1 MIYTYY
7 VESVK
12 SLVLEFYE
20 NAWKSTYETRRI
32 FEQIGYE
39 LTTSAA
45 KTVPLLQNLNKVAKL
60 YAGPIARAGCGL
72 FRPSVIKFLTNICA
86 LHGITFESFGMGLR
100 RPDNPLR
107 DPAIVYWNTLRHIS
121 NLDLSSAT
129 ILLYEMGE
137 ATGSTIE
144 GAIKE
149 LRTLN
154 AVPHNVIFLVG
165 AAAIDQTRTRLEAV
179 APDLNVVIGSWWR
192 YDEAP
197 GPAQYYLT
205 QFLDNGWKPVSPKDW
220 GRCVSGMIDLATVES
235 FIKWIGE
242 TLQISHADQKML
254 RQVWSKKIG
263 EKVVSDNT

>member
-1 MIYTYY
+1 MIYTYD

-12 SLVLEFYE
+12 PLVLEFYE
-20 NAWKSTYETRRI
+20 RAWKSTHVTRRI
-32 FEQIGYE
+32 FEQIGHE
-39 LTTSAA
+39 LTTSAFE
-45 KTVPLLQNLNKVAKL
+45 TVPLLQNLDKVAKL

-72 FRPSVIKFLTNICA
+72 FRPSAIKALTNMCA
-86 LHGITFESFGMGLR
+86 VHGTKFEFFGIGLH
-100 RPDNPLR
+100 RPNNPLR
-107 DPAIVYWNTLRHIS
+107 DPAIVYWNTLRHTS
-121 NLDLSSAT
+121 NLDLSSAD

-144 GAIKE
+144 GVIEE

-154 AVPHNVIFLVG
+154 AVPHNIIFLVG
-165 AAAIDQTRTRLEAV
+165 AAAIDQTRSRLEAV
-179 APDLNVVIGSWWR
+179 ASGLNVVIGSRWR

-205 QFLDNGWKPVSPKDW
+205 QVLENGWRPVSPRDW

-235 FIKWIGE
+235 FDNWVGE

-254 RQVWSKKIG
+254 RGVWSKKIE
-263 EKVVSDNT
+263 EKAVSDNP

>member
-1 MIYTYY
+1 MIQIYD

-20 NAWKSTYETRRI
+20 KAWKSTPETRRI
-32 FEQIGYE
+32 FEQIGYG
-39 LTTSAA
+39 LTTSAVR
-45 KTVPLLQNLNKVAKL
+45 TVPLLQNLDKVAKL

-72 FRPSVIKFLTNICA
+72 FRPSIVKVLANKCA
-86 LHGITFESFGMGLR
+86 VHGITFESFGMGLH

-107 DPAIVYWNTLRHIS
+107 YPAIVYWNTLRHVS

-179 APDLNVVIGSWWR
+179 APCLNVVIGSRWR

-205 QFLDNGWKPVSPKDW
+205 QILDNGWGPVSPKDW

-235 FIKWIGE
+235 FINWIGE
-242 TLQISHADQKML
+242 TLQISHSDQKML
-254 RQVWSKKIG
+254 RQVWSKKIE

>member
-45 KTVPLLQNLNKVAKL
+45 KTVPLLQNLDKVAKL

-72 FRPSVIKFLTNICA
+72 FRPSVIKALTNICA
-86 LHGITFESFGMGLR
+86 VHGITFESFGMGLR

-107 DPAIVYWNTLRHIS
+107 DPATVYWNTLRHIS

-179 APDLNVVIGSWWR
+179 ASGLNVVIGSRWR
-192 YDEAP
+192 YDETP
-197 GPAQYYLT
+197 GPGQYYLT
-205 QFLDNGWKPVSPKDW
+205 QVLDSGWKSVSPKDW
-220 GRCVSGMIDLATVES
+220 GRYVSGMVDLSTVES
-235 FIKWIGE
+235 FINWVGE
-242 TLQISHADQKML
+242 TLRISNADQKML
-254 RQVWSKKIG
+254 RQVWSKNI
-263 EKVVSDNT
+263 EKK

>member
-1 MIYTYY
+1 MIYVYE
-7 VESVK
+7 VESVR

-20 NAWKSTYETRRI
+20 NAWKSTKETRSV
-32 FEQIGYE
+32 FEQIGRE

-45 KTVPLLQNLNKVAKL
+45 KTVPLLHNLDKVTRL

-72 FRPSVIKFLTNICA
+72 FRPSVVKALTDICEV
-86 LHGITFESFGMGLR
+86 HGIPFESFGMGLQ

-107 DPAIVYWNTLRHIS
+107 DPAIVYWNTLRRIS

-137 ATGSTIE
+137 ATGSTVE

-154 AVPHNVIFLVG
+154 VVPHNVIFLAG

-179 APDLNVVIGSWWR
+179 ASGLNLVIGSRWR

-197 GPAQYYLT
+197 GPGQYYLT
-205 QFLDNGWKPVSPKDW
+205 QFLNNGWKQFSPKDW
-220 GRCVSGMIDLATVES
+220 GQCMSGMIDLATVES
-235 FIKWIGE
+235 FINWIGE
-242 TLQISHADQKML
+242 TLQISQADQKML
-254 RQVWSKKIG
+254 RQVWSGKI
-263 EKVVSDNT
+263 ERESQ